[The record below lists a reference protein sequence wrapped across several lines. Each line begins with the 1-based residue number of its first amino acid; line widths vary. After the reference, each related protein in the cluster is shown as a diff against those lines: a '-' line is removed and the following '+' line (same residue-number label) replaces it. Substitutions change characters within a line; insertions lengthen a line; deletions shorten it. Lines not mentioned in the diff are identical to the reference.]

1 MMNKEKVYIFGAS
14 VGGQNYYSL
23 NKEKLEVLGF
33 LDNDKKKHG
42 QNLDGITIFSPEIL
56 KDIDCQEYDTIVIS
70 SMYIDSIIA
79 QLSSLGIS
87 KEKLSFPPKSQLKT
101 NNKPFETQAMRKKAT
116 NLLCALDEIL
126 SDEKCY
132 LSFGTLLGIVRE
144 NQLLPWDD
152 DIDLSIFP
160 QDVEHI
166 LDKIVA
172 NIDKLSTD
180 FNFKVYKRQYD
191 EEQIANISIYC
202 FREDKDLFHISLACL
217 NEIQPGMY
225 SQEVNITPK
234 TYFEEFDEI
243 VFNGHTFK
251 APKNHLDYLA
261 YTYGDWKTPR
271 KDTSF
276 FDNSLSY
283 KEMGRVE
290 KTVCYYDY
298 TNK

>member
-1 MMNKEKVYIFGAS
+1 MDKKKVYIFGAS
-14 VGGQNYYSL
+14 VGGQTYYSL
-23 NKEKLEVLGF
+23 NKEKIEVLGF

-42 QNLDGITIFSPEIL
+42 TQLDGITIFTPEIL
-56 KDIDCQEYDTIVIS
+56 KDKAQKEYDNIVIS

-87 KEKLSFPPKSQLKT
+87 EDKLSFPPKSQLKT
-101 NNKPFETQAMRKKAT
+101 NNKPFETPAMRAKAT

-160 QDVEHI
+160 QDVERI
-166 LDKIVA
+166 INKIVA
-172 NIDKLSTD
+172 NIDKLSTNFD
-180 FNFKVYKRQYD
+180 FKVYKRQYD
-191 EEQIANISIYC
+191 EMQIANISIYC
-202 FREDKDLFHISLACL
+202 FYEDNDLFHISLACL
-217 NEIQPGMY
+217 NETQPGMY

-234 TYFEEFDEI
+234 TYFDGFDEI
-243 VFNGHTFK
+243 IFNGHTFK
-251 APKNHLDYLA
+251 APKNHLGYLA

-290 KTVCYYDY
+290 KTICYYDY